1 MFTRTFMSLDEW
13 RQSVEFVPI
22 NDILSGI
29 LNGCKMDAKCFG
41 ISMWEHITHT
51 AHKHVDYSWH
61 AYVVIYAIQ
70 REKNEQKNLLHGYDS
85 PTLSNI

>member
-1 MFTRTFMSLDEW
+1 
-13 RQSVEFVPI
+13 
-22 NDILSGI
+22 
-29 LNGCKMDAKCFG
+29 MDAKCFG

-70 REKNEQKNLLHGYDS
+70 REKNEPKKIFCTVMIPQHYQIFNKFFELHTAAYS
-85 PTLSNI
+85 

>member
-1 MFTRTFMSLDEW
+1 MRLKCLLAHLMNDGKASNLSRLMTFCLAFW
-13 RQSVEFVPI
+13 
-22 NDILSGI
+22 
-29 LNGCKMDAKCFG
+29 MDAKCFG

-70 REKNEQKNLLHGYDS
+70 REKIEQKNLLHGYDS
-85 PTLSNI
+85 PTLSNIQ